1 MSNARHTVEQF
12 HGHFAN
18 KDWARARELL
28 HDDLSFEGPIDRF
41 SRADDYIQAV
51 RRLDA
56 ICKRVEV
63 RKVLVDGDD
72 VCVIWDMITDTPIGT
87 APIAEWFHVSGQKI
101 DRVRVFFDARPFAAM
116 FGK

>member
-1 MSNARHTVEQF
+1 MSNARHIVEQF

-18 KDWARARELL
+18 KDWTRARELL
-28 HDDLSFEGPIDRF
+28 HDELSFEGPIDRF

-51 RRLDA
+51 KRLDA

-63 RKVLVDGDD
+63 LKVMSDDTD
-72 VCVIWDMITDTPIGT
+72 VCVIWNMITDTPIGT
-87 APIAEWFHVSGQKI
+87 APIAEWFHVNGEKI
-101 DRVRVFFDARPFAAM
+101 DAIRVFFDARPFAAM